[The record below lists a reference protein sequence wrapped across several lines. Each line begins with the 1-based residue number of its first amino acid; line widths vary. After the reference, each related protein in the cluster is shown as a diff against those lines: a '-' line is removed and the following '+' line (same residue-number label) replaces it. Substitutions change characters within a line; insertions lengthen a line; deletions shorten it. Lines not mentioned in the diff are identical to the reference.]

1 VRHRQYEAAIIIVG
15 EGEVHGR
22 GGVPEHIDDDLVLI
36 AIPQLTAIEV
46 GCDLPLLI
54 ADLRRFIYGIVG
66 DDGLRHEGIHCDH
79 LQAVA
84 PKVKP
89 YSIDIYVIGAIQI
102 ITSTSQHRHDN
113 SLPVVSLPDII
124 LR

>member
-1 VRHRQYEAAIIIVG
+1 M
-15 EGEVHGR
+15 
-22 GGVPEHIDDDLVLI
+22 LI

-89 YSIDIYVIGAIQI
+89 YSIDIYVIGTVEIR
-102 ITSTSQHRHDN
+102 TCTTKCGHDY
-113 SLPVVSLPDII
+113 SLPVVSLIDII
-124 LR
+124 LRR